1 MEEKTEEANH
11 AKAVKSGQEY
21 VVGNDKARSLNTLNR
36 DVRSNNINNTV
47 DTREMILRVN
57 FLWICVI

>member
-11 AKAVKSGQEY
+11 SKAFELGQEY
-21 VVGNDKARSLNTLNR
+21 VVGNDKAGSLNTVNR
-36 DVRSNNINNTV
+36 DLGSNNINNTV